1 LFGTVVGG
9 RDLQVDGSWVIGVF
23 GDYDFGG
30 IRGDVVVDASALN
43 GLT

>member
-9 RDLQVDGSWVIGVF
+9 RDLQVNGSWVIGVF